1 MDFMHG
7 WNKGGVPNSICL
19 PFIFFTQGFLTGAL
33 QKHARK
39 HLIPVRHETRGARF
53 LEKCVNVV

>member
-39 HLIPVRHETRGARF
+39 HLIPVRREAREASALDF
-53 LEKCVNVV
+53 KC